1 MKSSEPKLPGDF
13 TPDEAEFARL
23 LRERFGWQM
32 DRCPSPD
39 LLRALSEE
47 VLPESA
53 AEVVSAHVESCAI
66 CSTLK
71 QDLGLLEPAAPSNEQ
86 LRRAR
91 ERIPRRRL
99 GFSGWLRP
107 VPVFAAIAVAALGL
121 WAIRALTGRGGFNI
135 AHMPPAATPPPLQ
148 IAITKAPVE
157 IAPNMLMAYRG
168 QGDKTLPTSDEWTQ
182 ALAAYQKDDFVRAA
196 DDLRGIEQK
205 YPDFADGHF
214 YRGVA
219 LLLLNRDAEAI
230 ASLQK
235 AVQLAK
241 GKRLLEDEWYLGAAL
256 ARQGRSAEAA
266 KQWQAVCDA
275 HQAHS
280 DVACRDLPGLKMAR

>member
-1 MKSSEPKLPGDF
+1 MKSSEPRFPRDF
-13 TPDEAEFARL
+13 TPEEADFARL

-32 DRCPSPD
+32 DRCPPPD
-39 LLRALSEE
+39 LLRAWSEE

-71 QDLGLLEPAAPSNEQ
+71 QDLGLLEPAAPTREQ

-91 ERIPRRRL
+91 ERIPRRL

-121 WAIRALTGRGGFNI
+121 WAIRALTGRSSNI
-135 AHMPPAATPPPLQ
+135 AHTPPAAAPPPLQ

-168 QGDKTLPTSDEWTQ
+168 QSDKTMPTSDQWTQ
-182 ALAAYQKDDFVRAA
+182 ALAAYQKDDFARAA
-196 DDLRGIEQK
+196 DDLRGIEEK

-219 LLLLNRDAEAI
+219 LLLLNRDAEAVP
-230 ASLQK
+230 SLEK
-235 AVQLAK
+235 AAQLAK
-241 GKRLLEDEWYLGAAL
+241 DERLLEAEWYLGAAL
-256 ARQGRSAEAA
+256 ARQGRAAEAA

-280 DVACRDLPGLKMAR
+280 DVACRDLPRLKVAR